1 MREYAKLAP
10 KFWTG
15 ETGKRIKKA
24 GPEGVVVAVYLMSS
38 PHSNM
43 IGIFHQPVMYMAYET
58 GLSIEGASKG
68 LRICMDAGF
77 CRFDE
82 ASDMVWLP
90 EMAQYQIA
98 KALSPGD
105 KRCKG
110 IRKDYAALPDCPFL
124 GAFFDRYAQAFHLP
138 TRRNG
143 TGEPVPVSHAPS
155 KPLRSQ
161 EQEQEQEQHPPAPGG
176 AAPPAAAGVA
186 AAKKRR
192 PAESPEEVL
201 RPEDVDAQVW
211 GDWLKLRKAKKAPVT
226 PTVLAGAASEAAKAG
241 MTLGEFLAVWC
252 RRGTQGLEAAWLKAD
267 ERGNGRNGRP
277 PDRIDRQL
285 ETAGLMVGS
294 AYGLP
299 AAAYPA
305 KQPMEFTDVAAR
317 AIAA

>member
-1 MREYAKLAP
+1 M
-10 KFWTG
+10 
-15 ETGKRIKKA
+15 
-24 GPEGVVVAVYLMSS
+24 
-38 PHSNM
+38 
-43 IGIFHQPVMYMAYET
+43 
-58 GLSIEGASKG
+58 
-68 LRICMDAGF
+68 
-77 CRFDE
+77 
-82 ASDMVWLP
+82 
-90 EMAQYQIA
+90 
-98 KALSPGD
+98 
-105 KRCKG
+105 
-110 IRKDYAALPDCPFL
+110 
-124 GAFFDRYAQAFHLP
+124 
-138 TRRNG
+138 
-143 TGEPVPVSHAPS
+143 
-155 KPLRSQ
+155 
-161 EQEQEQEQHPPAPGG
+161 
-176 AAPPAAAGVA
+176 
-186 AAKKRR
+186 
-192 PAESPEEVL
+192 
-201 RPEDVDAQVW
+201 DAQVW